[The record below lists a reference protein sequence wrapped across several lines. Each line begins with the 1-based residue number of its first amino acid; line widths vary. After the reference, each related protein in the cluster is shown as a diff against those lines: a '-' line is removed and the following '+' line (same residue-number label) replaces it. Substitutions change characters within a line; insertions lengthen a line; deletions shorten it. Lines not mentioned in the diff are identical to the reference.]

1 MKLLIRN
8 LEKSDIDQIIKI
20 EELAFGEFHWS
31 RESFYS
37 EVENEL
43 GNYFVAIEEKTN
55 VLVGYCGFWAIID
68 EAHIT
73 TLAVHPDF
81 RRKKIG
87 EVLLQQMIKT
97 AYEKKLK
104 WFTLEVRMSNL
115 SAISLYKKYGF
126 ESLGLREKY
135 YQDNNEDAVIMWTD
149 NIWFD
154 KFKNSFEKLQKSIEG
169 KIIVVSC

>member
-1 MKLLIRN
+1 LNLIIRR
-8 LEKSDIDQIIKI
+8 LREYDIDQVIKI
-20 EELAFGEFHWS
+20 EEVTFGEFHWS
-31 RESFYS
+31 RESFCS
-37 EVENEL
+37 EIENDL
-43 GNYFVAIEEKTN
+43 GNYFVAIEENTKT
-55 VLVGYCGFWAIID
+55 LVGYCGFWAIID

-81 RRKKIG
+81 KGNKIS
-87 EVLLQQMIKT
+87 EALLQQMVKT

-115 SAISLYKKYGF
+115 PAINLYKKYGF
-126 ESLGLREKY
+126 ESLGVREKY

-154 KFKNSFEKLQKSIEG
+154 KFKNSFHTLQKAIEE
-169 KIIVVSC
+169 KVTVVSC